1 MANLTTALGL
11 YFFTCGLA
19 SVAGPIIVGAEN
31 IISPFLI
38 LIFDLVRLLGVFH
51 ISPWFHTYQQS
62 PYPMLLCQ
70 ARYSTCG
77 AATRRASTS
86 RAAAWRPPLS
96 ASPHRR
102 CWAPAAA
109 PATPS
114 PRRRRWSRRR
124 GGAMMGSQV
133 CCNFGISRNMH
144 DSYIQNT
151 EQIIPHPAM
160 SNKHIEPVLVCWG
173 FL

>member
-1 MANLTTALGL
+1 MSVSVVPSWSETTVTQEQLRRGQPHHRPGSLLLHLRPRLGGGAHHRR
-11 YFFTCGLA
+11 CGEYHIT
-19 SVAGPIIVGAEN
+19 V
-31 IISPFLI
+31 

-51 ISPWFHTYQQS
+51 ISPWFHTYQQSPS

-86 RAAAWRPPLS
+86 RAAAWRPPPS
-96 ASPHRR
+96 ASPCRR

-109 PATPS
+109 LATPS
-114 PRRRRWSRRR
+114 PWRRRWSRRR

-133 CCNFGISRNMH
+133 CCNMH
-144 DSYIQNT
+144 DSCIQN
-151 EQIIPHPAM
+151 
-160 SNKHIEPVLVCWG
+160 K
-173 FL
+173 